1 MHEPHS
7 SGVRT
12 ITHFVRVE
20 VVIQM
25 TGNCV
30 YVTEKN
36 KLNLHEKGVL
46 KQTLTF
52 DVNKDFH

>member
-1 MHEPHS
+1 
-7 SGVRT
+7 
-12 ITHFVRVE
+12 
-20 VVIQM
+20 M